1 LKPAGRCQILVV
13 GEGVIGSVYATGL
26 SEAGNDVAIF
36 AKDDGSGPSH
46 LLQLENAESGEET
59 RLRLPT
65 FTQASPATRFDLI
78 VVCVRAEQLVS
89 TLPILASMS
98 ESPNVLFLGNLG
110 GQMGSIVATLGE
122 RALFGFPSIGGR
134 RDRDRIVFVT
144 ISQQLTMVGEANGS
158 VSERA
163 RWIRD
168 LLSLAGFR
176 AAISDDIGGWLV
188 GHAAFIVPIAAA
200 LSRHGYDPAA
210 LAADRPGLTRMV
222 RASRQAFRALQRNG
236 NRQVPKNLSVLY
248 SWMPLTFAVGYW
260 ARVFRSPRGELWF
273 AAHCRSAPTEIESMT
288 EDLLSALANEH
299 LRVPALITLVRSAS
313 TSPSE
318 S

>member
-1 LKPAGRCQILVV
+1 LKAKSQCQILVV
-13 GEGVIGSVYATGL
+13 GEGVIGTVYATGL
-26 SEAGNDVAIF
+26 SEAGNDVAVF
-36 AKDDGSGPSH
+36 AKDDRAEHNH

-65 FTQASPATRFDLI
+65 FRQASPTTRFDLI

-110 GQMGSIVATLGE
+110 GQMGSI
-122 RALFGFPSIGGR
+122 
-134 RDRDRIVFVT
+134 FVT

-176 AAISDDIGGWLV
+176 TAISDDIGGWLV

-273 AAHCRSAPTEIESMT
+273 AAHCRSAPTEIQSMT
-288 EDLLSALANEH
+288 EDLLSALANER